1 MSLKVIIY
9 SSKEIYDTAG
19 YEGRAEADLVAYRIE
34 DEQYYV
40 VKCSFDSMFLHPRTG
55 PIATYY
61 VKRAIERK
69 ERDMWNDE
77 LAAYKAA

>member
-19 YEGRAEADLVAYRIE
+19 YEGRAEADLVAYRI
-34 DEQYYV
+34 DDYFYYI
-40 VKCSFDSMFLHPRTG
+40 VKCTFDNIFLHTKTG
-55 PIATYY
+55 KIERYF
-61 VKRAIERK
+61 VKSAIERK